1 MSTRRRFQVPV
12 PASVRAVAL
21 CLVLAIGGWF
31 TGLAAT
37 LGVEGHLLVLGYD
50 NATIYQL
57 ASSVAFNVVGAGGLA
72 LTYLIVRRKGFDP
85 AFVVEFLRI
94 RKPTIWDL
102 SWIAVG
108 LIGAFTVS
116 VGYQLIIDLFDPLGT
131 GGEGTTHSGIE
142 QGREYPVLLLLGI
155 PIAILLTGPGEELL
169 YRGVVQSRLGETFPT
184 VIAVVL
190 AAFVFG
196 IVHFPAY
203 LGDDLGAVLVSLGT
217 VTTLGL
223 YLGALYE
230 LSDNLVVPALV
241 HGLFNAVVY
250 LVNFLEYV

>member
-1 MSTRRRFQVPV
+1 MSSNRSI
-12 PASVRAVAL
+12 PASIPPSVRAVVL
-21 CLVLAIGGWF
+21 CLALAIGGWF
-31 TGLAAT
+31 TGLSAT
-37 LGVEGHLLVLGYD
+37 LGVEVQLLVLGYD
-50 NATIYQL
+50 DATIHQL

-72 LTYLIVRRKGFDP
+72 LTYLIVRRRGFDS
-85 AFVVEFLRI
+85 AFVLEFLRI
-94 RKPTIWDL
+94 RNPTIRDL

-108 LIGAFTVS
+108 LVGAFTVAM
-116 VGYQLIIDLFDPLGT
+116 GYQFVVELFDPLGT
-131 GGEGTTHSGIE
+131 GGQGTTHSGIE
-142 QGREYPVLLLLGI
+142 RGREYPVLLLLGV
-155 PIAILLTGPGEELL
+155 PIAIFLTGPGEELL

-184 VIAVVL
+184 VVAVIL
-190 AAFVFG
+190 ASLVFG

-203 LGDDLGAVLVSLGT
+203 LGEDLGAVLVSLGT

-223 YLGALYE
+223 YLGVLYE